1 MKTFALLFLLI
12 ILLVIV
18 AADLDAIPPVVRDL
32 YRFPGGDLLGHFVLY
47 GLLAYLLARAFPRPL
62 RLGRFSIPIIVLPLL
77 ALIALEE
84 FSQSFFA
91 ARTASFSDLAFSFLG
106 VSVGTWLARQRQR
119 AIKTPPAV

>member
-47 GLLAYLLARAFPRPL
+47 GLLAYLLARAFPRPQH
-62 RLGRFSIPIIVLPLL
+62 LGRFSIPIIVLPLL

-91 ARTASFSDLAFSFLG
+91 ARTASLSDLTFSFLG
-106 VSVGTWLARQRQR
+106 VALGTWLALQVNR
-119 AIKTPPAV
+119 AIKIPPAV